1 VDEVII
7 FHSLSRDQI
16 MQIVDIQMRGLRRR
30 LEERH
35 MTVDL
40 TDAAREFL
48 VGEGFDPNYGARPLK
63 RTIQRRIL
71 DPLAFKVL
79 DGTFKDGDRVLVD
92 AGEDGITFE
101 KAREA
106 EEKPSRKASKAAS
119 GQRGRE

>member
-1 VDEVII
+1 M
-7 FHSLSRDQI
+7 H
-16 MQIVDIQMRGLRRR
+16 IVDIQMRSLRRR

-35 MTVDL
+35 MTVEL
-40 TDAAREFL
+40 TEAAKELL

-79 DGTFKDGDRVLVD
+79 DGTFKDGDRLIVD
-92 AGEDGITFE
+92 AKDDGFVFE

-106 EEKPSRKASKAAS
+106 EEKPDRKSAKSAS
-119 GQRGRE
+119 GQRRHE